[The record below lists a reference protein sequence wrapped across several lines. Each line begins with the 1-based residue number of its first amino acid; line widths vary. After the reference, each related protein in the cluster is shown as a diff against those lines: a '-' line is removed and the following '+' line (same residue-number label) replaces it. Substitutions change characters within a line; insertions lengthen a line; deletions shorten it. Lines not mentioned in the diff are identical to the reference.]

1 MTAEKL
7 NIQSVHPCRTQA
19 QVTPSLRAAFAAWRQ
34 RVRQRDELAQ
44 LDAWTLR
51 DLGVGEA
58 DVWNEVRRPFWV
70 ESDRSD
76 ARTRR
81 CTSTSAVS

>member
-1 MTAEKL
+1 MTAENL
-7 NIQSVHPCRTQA
+7 NMQLVQPCRTQA
-19 QVTPSLRAAFAAWRQ
+19 APKPSLRAALAAWWERAK
-34 RVRQRDELAQ
+34 QRDELAQ
-44 LDAWTLR
+44 LDAWSRR
-51 DLGVGEA
+51 DLGVGDA

-81 CTSTSAVS
+81 CVSKSAVS

>member
-7 NIQSVHPCRTQA
+7 NMQLVQPCRTKA
-19 QVTPSLRAAFAAWRQ
+19 EARPSLRAAFAAWRE

-44 LDAWTLR
+44 LDDWTRR

-81 CTSTSAVS
+81 CASTSAVA